1 MTKYKSQKVGSWIV
15 ETGELSSTVQSNLP
29 QMSLQCILVEESDG
43 CTIRNSK
50 RADARFE
57 ARRCAQM
64 TSYLVVNHHIF
75 NTLSFSVHNIS
86 LHKCTQSILFRFLIE
101 HILKKRFDS
110 SNWFYDVSSFC
121 LRHLNT
127 CFFIRM
133 KHICNCMMPIHD
145 NRSFNFKTLLRRWW
159 LYI

>member
-1 MTKYKSQKVGSWIV
+1 MINKKSASSFTTPMTKYKSQKVSWKLNCWDRR
-15 ETGELSSTVQSNLP
+15 TNFPQPFNLS

-86 LHKCTQSILFRFLIE
+86 LHKCTQSILFRFLIG

-127 CFFIRM
+127 CFF
-133 KHICNCMMPIHD
+133 HENE
-145 NRSFNFKTLLRRWW
+145 TYL
-159 LYI
+159 